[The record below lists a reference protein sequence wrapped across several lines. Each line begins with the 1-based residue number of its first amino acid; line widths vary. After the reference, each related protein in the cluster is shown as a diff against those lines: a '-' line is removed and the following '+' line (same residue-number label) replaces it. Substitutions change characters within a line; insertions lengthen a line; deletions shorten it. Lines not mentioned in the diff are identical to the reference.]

1 MLGRSGRPARHELVR
16 LAIPRR
22 TYTQSHMDF
31 VIEIVA
37 AVWERRE
44 SIVGLE
50 IAEAPDVLRHFAA
63 RFRRKAAAVAA
74 CPEG

>member
-1 MLGRSGRPARHELVR
+1 
-16 LAIPRR
+16 
-22 TYTQSHMDF
+22 MDF